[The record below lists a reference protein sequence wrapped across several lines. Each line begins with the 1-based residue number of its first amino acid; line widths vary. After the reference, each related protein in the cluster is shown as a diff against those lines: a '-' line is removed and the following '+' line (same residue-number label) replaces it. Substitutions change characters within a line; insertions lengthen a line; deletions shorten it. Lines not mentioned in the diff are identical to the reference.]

1 MEKIVVIR
9 GVCDFEGNLC
19 LSAFSSSLLFF
30 FFCVVAAPEF
40 VEIFVSP
47 G

>member
-30 FFCVVAAPEF
+30 FFLRRGSSRVC
-40 VEIFVSP
+40 
-47 G
+47 